1 MGPFNCF
8 TVQPCFIVAVYAIAV
23 CNARRFS
30 FHVRHRQLPPEIIL
44 LFGGFKPS
52 QGHGVRM
59 CKVLSSEWHRQA
71 RFYKE
76 CLFLMLQGT
85 TSNGHGGRR
94 WREYRE
100 LADATAEFH
109 WRRMLSELRASAPK
123 RAAPSRSTVH
133 TLGQVSLPES
143 IRRVLDRGPKF
154 GVEPKK
160 SRAEL
165 LSLVRDVARKVPEV
179 EAGRCDVDVLFSAPD
194 KLSRLCRA
202 VNPSSRAATACSTRH
217 RDRFVRCSEGVVY
230 SLPLTCGRRY
240 VGQTGRCLNDRL
252 REHAYSVST
261 TVSGH
266 LGIHCRDCGCLPD
279 FQRCKVVKRHRDQ
292 LTREILEAVE
302 IARLGAARV
311 SSPSVALS
319 GKEMNFLVP

>member
-1 MGPFNCF
+1 MYQLAQASTLASFISSTMGPFNCF
-8 TVQPCFIVAVYAIAV
+8 TVQPCFIVAVNAIAV

-76 CLFLMLQGT
+76 CLFFMLQGT
-85 TSNGHGGRR
+85 TSNGHGDRR
-94 WREYRE
+94 WCEYRE

-154 GVEPKK
+154 AVEPKK

-165 LSLVRDVARKVPEV
+165 LSLVRHVARKVPEA
-179 EAGRCDVDVLFSAPD
+179 EAESHCCHSSPLTQ
-194 KLSRLCRA
+194 KLSSGRLQGLA
-202 VNPSSRAATACSTRH
+202 IH
-217 RDRFVRCSEGVVY
+217 MRCVGLVIIKLNIALTGKLNASQMLGF
-230 SLPLTCGRRY
+230 PLTC
-240 VGQTGRCLNDRL
+240 
-252 REHAYSVST
+252 
-261 TVSGH
+261 
-266 LGIHCRDCGCLPD
+266 
-279 FQRCKVVKRHRDQ
+279 
-292 LTREILEAVE
+292 
-302 IARLGAARV
+302 
-311 SSPSVALS
+311 
-319 GKEMNFLVP
+319 

>member
-1 MGPFNCF
+1 MLQLLSFENHNDFCLTYVLTNRDFSFGTLGLAYLAYPDAAGLLETGRGPDVTARIVANCGP
-8 TVQPCFIVAVYAIAV
+8 VGRPPWAGSGQQPCFIVAVYAIAV

-154 GVEPKK
+154 AVEPKK

-165 LSLVRDVARKVPEV
+165 LSLVRDVARKVPEA
-179 EAGRCDVDVLFSAPD
+179 EAERTELKTEGTQAAGSKTC
-194 KLSRLCRA
+194 LSWTQFL
-202 VNPSSRAATACSTRH
+202 
-217 RDRFVRCSEGVVY
+217 RF
-230 SLPLTCGRRY
+230 P
-240 VGQTGRCLNDRL
+240 
-252 REHAYSVST
+252 
-261 TVSGH
+261 
-266 LGIHCRDCGCLPD
+266 
-279 FQRCKVVKRHRDQ
+279 
-292 LTREILEAVE
+292 
-302 IARLGAARV
+302 
-311 SSPSVALS
+311 
-319 GKEMNFLVP
+319 